1 MAAIK
6 NIVDKIKID
15 LNDIHFD
22 SLFNEIT
29 ARKKVNAVEEILML
43 AIPRVA
49 LSVYCIRN
57 KKRVAHVK
65 SINPDLIDSQYCLSA
80 CDWILSQIIMLYVTS
95 NPEETSVLIHSL
107 IEKQIPF
114 IEQFEDGS
122 LMVLDEKLTFKQQL
136 MIVLYKLG
144 RRTPRKEVVRVLST
158 YPQLLNTTIK
168 NLEELRIV
176 HSNSDGVILTKKGIQ
191 VVEDEILKGCYKFDF
206 KS

>member
-15 LNDIHFD
+15 LNSIHFD

-65 SINPDLIDSQYCLSA
+65 SINPDMIDSQYCLSA

-158 YPQLLNTTIK
+158 YPQLLNK
-168 NLEELRIV
+168 PLRI
-176 HSNSDGVILTKKGIQ
+176 SKN
-191 VVEDEILKGCYKFDF
+191 
-206 KS
+206 